1 MSFNM
6 MELCEGVLKTAK
18 KAGAENCRVG
28 FSKRRFVEVE
38 YRERKPETVKEAT
51 TQSID
56 VEIFVNGRYSS
67 QNTADLRKETLNSF
81 VKNVIETAKLLEE
94 DPYRSLPDPNYYENR
109 SKINLKLSDPDYTD
123 ITAEKRHEMAKNI
136 EAACLDQGGDK
147 VISVT
152 SSVYDDFNEEVVL
165 TSNGFQGERK
175 TTQCWLS
182 ASMTAQDEGDRR
194 PRGYDYAGTRIMKKL
209 PSCEKIG
216 IQAAKNTLEL
226 MGSKKIETEKLPI
239 IIENRN
245 VGRVL
250 NGFVQAMN
258 GWALQQKRSFLLDKK
273 GEKMGS
279 DLFTLVDDPHILEGM
294 GSKLYDGDGLAT
306 KKRNM
311 VENGILKDY
320 YIDWYRSRK
329 LGVEP
334 TTGGTS
340 NLLILPGKR
349 SVKEMMK
356 DLGRGVLINGFI
368 GGNSNSNT
376 GDFSIGITG
385 HLFNNGEIVQAIAEM
400 NIADNHLQFWNKLSE
415 VGNDP
420 WIYGNWQMPSLVFD
434 DVVVSGT

>member
-152 SSVYDDFNEEVVL
+152 SSVYDDFNEELFSQVTDSRVNAKQP
-165 TSNGFQGERK
+165 SVG
-175 TTQCWLS
+175 S
-182 ASMTAQDEGDRR
+182 A
-194 PRGYDYAGTRIMKKL
+194 L
-209 PSCEKIG
+209 P
-216 IQAAKNTLEL
+216 
-226 MGSKKIETEKLPI
+226 
-239 IIENRN
+239 
-245 VGRVL
+245 
-250 NGFVQAMN
+250 
-258 GWALQQKRSFLLDKK
+258 
-273 GEKMGS
+273 
-279 DLFTLVDDPHILEGM
+279 
-294 GSKLYDGDGLAT
+294 
-306 KKRNM
+306 
-311 VENGILKDY
+311 
-320 YIDWYRSRK
+320 
-329 LGVEP
+329 
-334 TTGGTS
+334 
-340 NLLILPGKR
+340 
-349 SVKEMMK
+349 
-356 DLGRGVLINGFI
+356 
-368 GGNSNSNT
+368 
-376 GDFSIGITG
+376 
-385 HLFNNGEIVQAIAEM
+385 
-400 NIADNHLQFWNKLSE
+400 
-415 VGNDP
+415 
-420 WIYGNWQMPSLVFD
+420 
-434 DVVVSGT
+434 